1 MAGRLGQHAR
11 GGVEDDDRA
20 GWLGWRADGAT
31 QGAPEAGLG
40 GQRRAGLKRPISV
53 VGRTSG
59 AGGSMGPSWRK
70 EHMSMGLKRGA
81 GAVQWGSAD
90 HERTQSSVFLY
101 KSVHRFDKKPA
112 GSGGFVRSN
121 CMSGL

>member
-40 GQRRAGLKRPISV
+40 G
-53 VGRTSG
+53 
-59 AGGSMGPSWRK
+59 
-70 EHMSMGLKRGA
+70 
-81 GAVQWGSAD
+81 GSAAL
-90 HERTQSSVFLY
+90 V
-101 KSVHRFDKKPA
+101 
-112 GSGGFVRSN
+112 
-121 CMSGL
+121 